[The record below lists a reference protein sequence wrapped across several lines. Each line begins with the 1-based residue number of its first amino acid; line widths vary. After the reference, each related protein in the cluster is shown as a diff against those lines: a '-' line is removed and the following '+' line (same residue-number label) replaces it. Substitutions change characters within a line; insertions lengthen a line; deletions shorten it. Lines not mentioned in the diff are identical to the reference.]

1 MKSMSSQVFYIEL
14 KRVLIFVFIIF
25 FTNSVVLSQSE
36 VSSYQRELDAAES
49 AVDSIDALVRFA
61 DWYLYNDHDSC
72 LMYLD
77 RVKEISD
84 RVQDPY
90 GLATYYLIL
99 GKFKENK
106 LEFELSTQYL
116 KRSAEIADSID
127 YDMGR
132 EYAYTSLGYL
142 FRRQGQL
149 DSSNFYFK
157 KGFESVVDSLGR
169 ASILNGIALNYK
181 SVGAI
186 EKATE
191 AFFEV
196 LRLVDND
203 MLLYRSTANS
213 NLGLL
218 AESQGKLEDALGYF
232 ELALRQAEV
241 SENKEQITTVLQ
253 YLGDV
258 LTKIG
263 DYEEAERKLIRA
275 KATIEDNAADFLLV
289 SVCVKLCN
297 LYIIQ
302 EKWAKAEAQLNLCK
316 QRLRDVS
323 SGPQYNQ
330 FIFANARYLAGRPN
344 AKLLQANSILR
355 ELEASLQGSNNKEA
369 FMQMLQVRSEINR
382 KENPKVA
389 LDDFTKYQAL
399 LDSISNEKNTN
410 YLSMLHMEFE
420 TEKKVQKISELEQ
433 ASMIQSLQINKQRN
447 QLVIGALV
455 AVVLVLG
462 GFIFYRQE
470 KVRKERSAAE
480 LEQRFLRSQLNP
492 HFIFNSMMA
501 IQQYLEENEPEGA
514 SHYMG
519 MFSTLMRQI
528 LENSRQEFI
537 SLMEEVSM
545 LENYLQLQQM
555 RFRDQFEYEIEI
567 DEDLDED
574 YAGVPPMFAQ
584 PFIENSL
591 EHGLFRKDGQKNQ
604 IRIRFNKI
612 EEGLLGLEIEDS
624 GVGTQQGKVRVNHQS
639 LATRI
644 THERLNKLRTWSH
657 KQVGMKTQ
665 NILNEQGEVY
675 GYRVNLR
682 LPTQLVNV

>member
-1 MKSMSSQVFYIEL
+1 MFAHNKVIC
-14 KRVLIFVFIIF
+14 
-25 FTNSVVLSQSE
+25 QSE
-36 VSSYQRELDAAES
+36 VSTYQKQLDAAQS
-49 AVDSIDALVRFA
+49 SIDSIDALVQFA

-99 GKFKENK
+99 GKFKENE
-106 LEFELSTQYL
+106 LEFELSSQYL
-116 KRSAEIADSID
+116 KRSCQIADSID
-127 YDMGR
+127 YDMGK

-181 SVGAI
+181 SVGAF
-186 EKATE
+186 EEATE

-218 AESQGKLEDALGYF
+218 AESQGKLEDAAGYYDV
-232 ELALRQAEV
+232 ALKQAEV

-258 LTKIG
+258 LTKMG
-263 DYEEAERKLIRA
+263 DYEEAERNLIKA
-275 KATIEDNAADFLLV
+275 KRTLEDNGADYLLV
-289 SVCVKLCN
+289 SVCVKLSK
-297 LYIIQ
+297 LYIMQ
-302 EKWAKAEAQLNLCK
+302 ERWTEAEMELELCK
-316 QRLRDVS
+316 EKLVDVN
-323 SGPQYNQ
+323 SGSHYNQ
-330 FIFANARYLAGRPN
+330 FNFAYAKYLASRPN
-344 AKLLQANSILR
+344 ADLVQANKILE
-355 ELEASLQGSNNKEA
+355 ELKTLLLSSSNMEA
-369 FMQMLQVRSEINR
+369 FMQLLQVRSEINR
-382 KENPKVA
+382 NENPKVA
-389 LDDFTKYQAL
+389 LDDITRYQEL
-399 LDSISNEKNTN
+399 LDSISNEKNKN
-410 YLSMLHMEFE
+410 YFSMLNMEFE
-420 TEKKVQKISELEQ
+420 TEKKEQKISELEQ
-433 ASMIQSLQINKQRN
+433 ASMIQSLQISRQRN

-492 HFIFNSMMA
+492 HFIFNSMTA

-537 SLMEEVSM
+537 SLAEEVSM

-591 EHGLFRKDGQKNQ
+591 EHGLFRKDGLKNQ

-644 THERLNKLRTWSH
+644 THERLNKLRAWSH

-665 NILNEQGEVY
+665 NIRNEQGDVY